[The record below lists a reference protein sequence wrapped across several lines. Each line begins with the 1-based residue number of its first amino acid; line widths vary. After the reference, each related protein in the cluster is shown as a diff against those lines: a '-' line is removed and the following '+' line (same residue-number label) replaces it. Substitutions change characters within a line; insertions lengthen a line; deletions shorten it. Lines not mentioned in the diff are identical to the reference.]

1 MLADLWHHPLGGWDD
16 IPLHE
21 RVVFILVVVMA
32 LIVLAMIVVFTYVAV
47 RALIDRWRWR
57 SL

>member
-1 MLADLWHHPLGGWDD
+1 MRPSGTIRSAGGMTSRY
-16 IPLHE
+16 HE

-47 RALIDRWRWR
+47 RALIDRWSWR